1 MNRFPRRA
9 RPRPCF
15 HIGIVASL
23 ALMLAACGFQ
33 LRDALTL
40 PPDLGPVRLQ
50 ADDPYSALLQ
60 SLTQSLE
67 RAGAVIVRD
76 ADQDAAVLRILSE
89 HWATTPI
96 SVDQF
101 GRAQEFSLRYAVV
114 FRLDRADD
122 SVLVPQQVIELSRD
136 YVAPPV
142 DSIGRS
148 SEAELLA
155 RELRREMATA
165 VLRRVDAVSREPGA

>member
-1 MNRFPRRA
+1 MTRPPARA
-9 RPRPCF
+9 SFRAAAAA
-15 HIGIVASL
+15 VL
-23 ALMLAACGFQ
+23 ALLLSACGFQ

-40 PPDLGPVRLQ
+40 PPDLGPVRVT
-50 ADDPYSALLQ
+50 AADPYSALLQ
-60 SLTQSLE
+60 SLTQSLQ
-67 RAGAVIVRD
+67 RAGATIA
-76 ADQDAAVLRILSE
+76 ADGATDAANLQILSE
-89 HWATTPI
+89 NWATTPI

-114 FRLDRADD
+114 FKLDRADG
-122 SVLVPQQVIELSRD
+122 SALVPQQAIELSRD

-155 RELRREMATA
+155 RELRREMAA
-165 VLRRVDAVSREPGA
+165 SVLRRVDAVSRELGG

>member
-1 MNRFPRRA
+1 MNRA
-9 RPRPCF
+9 RPSSRFQFGLAAC
-15 HIGIVASL
+15 L
-23 ALMLAACGFQ
+23 ALLLAGCGFQ
-33 LRDALTL
+33 LRDALVL

-50 ADDPYSALLQ
+50 AADPYSALLQ

-114 FRLDRADD
+114 FRLDRADE

-155 RELRREMATA
+155 RELRREMAAA
-165 VLRRVDAVSREPGA
+165 VLRRIDAVSREPGA

>member
-1 MNRFPRRA
+1 MSRSPSRISFRA
-9 RPRPCF
+9 
-15 HIGIVASL
+15 VAAASL
-23 ALMLAACGFQ
+23 ALLLAACGFQ

-40 PPDLGPVRLQ
+40 PPDLGPVRV
-50 ADDPYSALLQ
+50 AAADPYSALLQ

-67 RAGAVIVRD
+67 RAGATI
-76 ADQDAAVLRILSE
+76 ADDGATDAATLQILSE
-89 HWATTPI
+89 NWSTTPI

-114 FRLDRADD
+114 FKLERADG
-122 SVLVPQQVIELSRD
+122 SELVPQQAIELSRD

-155 RELRREMATA
+155 RELRREMAA
-165 VLRRVDAVSREPGA
+165 SVLRRVDAVSREPGA